1 MNNFT
6 AFRMF
11 LCTLFAG
18 FALSAAAQGQ
28 TVAGIVSG
36 TDGQPLPGVTVIEKG
51 TTNGVSTAADGS
63 YSLRLQKSPAVLVFS
78 YIGYESAERSVPAGL
93 TQLSVTL
100 NNAEIAMDDV
110 VVVGYGTVKRST
122 LTSSV
127 ASVKSDEFV
136 QGAVTSPLQLLQ
148 GRVAGLAVNTT
159 SGDPNNSGV
168 QVMLRGVSTLTGSQE
183 PLIVIDGISGGSL
196 SNISV
201 DDIESIDI
209 LKDGSAAA
217 IYGTRGTNGVI
228 LITTKKGAEAGDKFS
243 VDYHGYA
250 SVETISNQIDVFSAD
265 EYRNL
270 GKTTNGFFTPTDKGV
285 STDWSDEVF
294 RAAFSHTHHLALKS
308 GNAKSNYY
316 ASVDYR
322 SRDGIIRNT
331 GQERT
336 NLKFGF
342 NRSLF
347 NDKMTL
353 SANIND
359 VFTVGHTVSTDEV
372 LFATLVT
379 NPTEPIYGPTGDY
392 SIFVDSTNPVKLINE
407 YNNTTRWN
415 EIQASGKVTYT
426 PIEPLTFT
434 MIGGYRYFGNIDGS
448 YASRKFDTNYK
459 GQAWRQSSMNQT
471 KTLELYGQYAERW
484 NKHDFSVLAGYSY
497 NDYLTD
503 GFNMYNYDFPTD
515 ILGENIIGTGMALK
529 DGFATMGG
537 FKNMSRLI
545 SFFGRANYGYDD
557 RYLFSASLRYEGSS
571 KFGANHKWGLFYAA
585 SGAWR
590 ISKEKFMK
598 DVRWVDELK
607 LRVGY
612 GVTGSEP
619 SSPYLSHLKYAFGSP
634 VLIDGKYVY
643 TIAPH
648 MNANPDLKWEE
659 KHELSAGLDFAL
671 FNYRL
676 SGSVDF
682 YNRTTDGLLYEY
694 NVPVPPNL
702 ASTTLAN
709 VGKVS
714 NTGVEVML
722 NGGIV
727 RTKHVRFDMTGNFSY
742 NTNKMKRLSN
752 EMYQRDFLELG
763 STGAPVQ
770 KSTHIVREGGR
781 IGDFYGWKSIGM
793 NENGS
798 WIVEGGEY
806 GDNASRQV
814 IGNGIPTMHAALTAN
829 LQVKNFDLSVTLR
842 GSFDFQILNQYRML
856 WENFARG
863 ADHNFPRSILR
874 NKYNHY
880 VATAPA
886 YVSYYVEDGD
896 FVKIDN
902 ITLGYTFRFK
912 NPKNPIRTLRL
923 YASGLNLYTFTRYQG
938 VDPEINF
945 NGLTPGVDYVA
956 GYPTTRTF
964 TFGVKLG
971 F

>member
-243 VDYHGYA
+243 IDYHGYA

-270 GKTTNGFFTPTDKGV
+270 GKTTNGFFTPTDKGA

-294 RAAFSHTHHLALKS
+294 RSAFSHTHHLALKS
-308 GNAKSNYY
+308 GSAKSNYY

-379 NPTEPIYGPTGDY
+379 NPTEPSTVRRAITRSSSIRPT
-392 SIFVDSTNPVKLINE
+392 
-407 YNNTTRWN
+407 R
-415 EIQASGKVTYT
+415 
-426 PIEPLTFT
+426 
-434 MIGGYRYFGNIDGS
+434 
-448 YASRKFDTNYK
+448 
-459 GQAWRQSSMNQT
+459 
-471 KTLELYGQYAERW
+471 
-484 NKHDFSVLAGYSY
+484 
-497 NDYLTD
+497 
-503 GFNMYNYDFPTD
+503 
-515 ILGENIIGTGMALK
+515 
-529 DGFATMGG
+529 
-537 FKNMSRLI
+537 
-545 SFFGRANYGYDD
+545 
-557 RYLFSASLRYEGSS
+557 
-571 KFGANHKWGLFYAA
+571 
-585 SGAWR
+585 
-590 ISKEKFMK
+590 
-598 DVRWVDELK
+598 
-607 LRVGY
+607 
-612 GVTGSEP
+612 
-619 SSPYLSHLKYAFGSP
+619 
-634 VLIDGKYVY
+634 
-643 TIAPH
+643 
-648 MNANPDLKWEE
+648 
-659 KHELSAGLDFAL
+659 
-671 FNYRL
+671 
-676 SGSVDF
+676 
-682 YNRTTDGLLYEY
+682 
-694 NVPVPPNL
+694 
-702 ASTTLAN
+702 
-709 VGKVS
+709 
-714 NTGVEVML
+714 
-722 NGGIV
+722 
-727 RTKHVRFDMTGNFSY
+727 
-742 NTNKMKRLSN
+742 
-752 EMYQRDFLELG
+752 
-763 STGAPVQ
+763 
-770 KSTHIVREGGR
+770 
-781 IGDFYGWKSIGM
+781 
-793 NENGS
+793 
-798 WIVEGGEY
+798 
-806 GDNASRQV
+806 
-814 IGNGIPTMHAALTAN
+814 
-829 LQVKNFDLSVTLR
+829 
-842 GSFDFQILNQYRML
+842 
-856 WENFARG
+856 
-863 ADHNFPRSILR
+863 
-874 NKYNHY
+874 
-880 VATAPA
+880 
-886 YVSYYVEDGD
+886 
-896 FVKIDN
+896 
-902 ITLGYTFRFK
+902 
-912 NPKNPIRTLRL
+912 
-923 YASGLNLYTFTRYQG
+923 
-938 VDPEINF
+938 
-945 NGLTPGVDYVA
+945 
-956 GYPTTRTF
+956 
-964 TFGVKLG
+964 
-971 F
+971 